1 MDTAEPR
8 LFPRAASRNEG
19 VAPEGGDDRAAR
31 RAFPGALFAR
41 WRAARDRLADAGY
54 GAATVMA
61 YERHAPAIAEAAG
74 PAVAIELA
82 DAVSIVAARSV
93 RQAAERLPGA
103 ALEAIPRL
111 GDAARLRAWLGFIE
125 RFAALAP
132 ESAAAILGH
141 TGRLLGALDLARVEA
156 WALTGVRLAGGDPE
170 RRLRFF
176 TFADPDAERWL
187 RREAGEVVFADM
199 ERRLKAY
206 LTALW
211 RLRAPIREPSS
222 GAAAQA
228 WRRASFDNGVI
239 RLPPSFAG
247 FSGARAEAIF
257 RASLAH
263 IGAHFMY
270 SGAKFPMRSL
280 KPIQV
285 ATISLIEDARI
296 EHLAMRDF
304 PGLRRVWRPF
314 HVARAS
320 GALIAPSLFA
330 RLSRALFE
338 PDFEDPD
345 GWVRKGRELFFSRAD
360 DWENPG
366 ISREIGGLLGNDLGQ
381 LRVQFNFRTYVVEP
395 PYRDD
400 NAGLWDFGDPDQAD
414 AEEAELLFEQVRI
427 ERRERDDATPPD
439 RERQGD
445 DPDERESA
453 HRALSSRAA
462 GADEGIPVA
471 RYPEYDY
478 ATGRERADW
487 TTINEYQ
494 PQPGPARRIDRILD
508 ERPDIV
514 NRITTLIRA
523 ARVGR
528 PERLKRQPEGDA
540 LDIDACIDAAVSW
553 RVGETPDPWVY
564 TTSKHR
570 HRDLSVLV
578 LLDIS
583 ESTKDRLR
591 GGRATVLDIERQAT
605 ALLAHA
611 MDGLGDDFAIAAFRS
626 NRREDVHYYRI
637 KDFDAPYDALA
648 RSALAGLEGGLSTRM
663 GAAIRHAGADLRRR
677 PAHRRLLLIV
687 TDGEP
692 SDIDVADRKY
702 LVEDARKAVISLAN
716 AGVDCFCVGLDA
728 GGDSYLARIFGRRNA
743 VRIDRLERLPERLPL
758 LYFRLTA

>member
-1 MDTAEPR
+1 MAESRP
-8 LFPRAASRNEG
+8 FPRAISLGEAS
-19 VAPEGGDDRAAR
+19 APEEFPDRAAR
-31 RAFPGALFAR
+31 RAFPGEMFPR
-41 WRAARDRLADAGY
+41 WLAARRRLEDAGY
-54 GAATVMA
+54 GEATALA
-61 YERHAPAIAEAAG
+61 YGRHSPAIAEAVG
-74 PAVAIELA
+74 PAAAIDLA
-82 DAVSIVAARSV
+82 DAVSSVATRSV
-93 RQAAERLPGA
+93 RRAAERLPGA
-103 ALEAIPRL
+103 ALGVALRL
-111 GDAARLRAWLGFIE
+111 GNAERLCAWLGFIE

-132 ESAAAILGH
+132 ESVAAILER
-141 TGRLLGALDLARVEA
+141 TGRLLGEIDLARYEV
-156 WALTGVRLAGGDPE
+156 WALTGVRLAGGNPE

-176 TFADPDAERWL
+176 TFADPEAERWL
-187 RREAGEVVFADM
+187 RREAGEIVFADM

-206 LTALW
+206 LVALW
-211 RLRAPIREPSS
+211 RLRAPIREPSPS
-222 GAAAQA
+222 AAAQA
-228 WRRASFDNGVI
+228 WRRASFDHGLI

-247 FSGARAEAIF
+247 FSGRQAEGIF

-270 SGAKFPMRSL
+270 SGERFLMRSL

-285 ATISLIEDARI
+285 ATISLIEDARV

-304 PGLRRVWRPF
+304 PGLRRVWQPF

-330 RLSRALFE
+330 RLSRALID
-338 PDFEDPD
+338 PDFEDSN
-345 GWVRKGRELFFSRAD
+345 GWVRKGRDLFFARID
-360 DWENPG
+360 DWDDPG

-381 LRVQFNFRTYVVEP
+381 LRIQFNVRTYTVEP
-395 PYRDD
+395 VYRDD
-400 NAGLWDFGDPDQAD
+400 NNGLWDFGDPDSSD
-414 AEEAELLFEQVRI
+414 PDEAEMLFESVRI
-427 ERRERDDATPPD
+427 ERRADNDATPPD
-439 RERQGD
+439 RERASDEPG
-445 DPDERESA
+445 ERERA
-453 HRALSSRAA
+453 HRALPTRAI

-471 RYPEYDY
+471 RHPEYDY

-487 TTINEYQ
+487 TTIIEYQ
-494 PQPGPARRIDRILD
+494 AKPGPARRIDRIL
-508 ERPDIV
+508 EEHHDIV

-553 RVGETPDPWVY
+553 RAGAVPDPWVY
-564 TTSKHR
+564 TVSKHR

-583 ESTKDRLR
+583 ESTRDRLS
-591 GGRATVLDIERQAT
+591 GGQATVLDIERQAT

-611 MDGLGDDFAIAAFRS
+611 MAGLGDDFAIAAFCS
-626 NRREDVHYYRI
+626 NRREDVHYLRI

-663 GAAIRHAGADLRRR
+663 GAAIRHAGDDLRRR
-677 PAHRRLLLIV
+677 PAHRRLLLII

-692 SDIDVADRKY
+692 SDIDVTDPKY
-702 LVEDARKAVISLAN
+702 LVEDARKAVTVLAG
-716 AGVDCFCVGLDA
+716 AGVDTFCVGLDS
-728 GGDSYLARIFGRRNA
+728 GGGRYLARIFGRRNMIQ
-743 VRIDRLERLPERLPL
+743 IDRLERLPERLPL